1 MSESKVEL
9 LSPDDPRLTHFLEK
23 NEHLLLH
30 TPFYAHFISAAF
42 QCEYHFVVAIDNDLV
57 QAILPFVEVKSSVFG
72 KRIISAPYLE
82 YGGFA
87 GDEKYISLILEWLA
101 QKYKSSFDYLEI
113 RGGIESFDTVLSS
126 LTVKKNFYKRFVLDL
141 RVPSP
146 LSVDPSSSSMG
157 SKEDSAPQ
165 KSNFAKFS
173 KENIGSSVFN
183 TVTFSSGSVPAVQ
196 FFRSNIQDSKRK
208 AINKAKRNNVKVK
221 DVPLAD
227 LDIFYNLYCQNMKRF
242 GSPPYSKKYFREFYD
257 HLVKSGL
264 AKIYGAY
271 IDGKIVAALLGL
283 CYKERVHII
292 IAVSDDSEREY
303 RPNDAV
309 HSEFIE
315 WSIENNFH
323 FFDFGRV
330 REESGQFEYKQKWG
344 PLLLDLPSYFLIWNG
359 KDIPEVDPKKY
370 NLAVKLWR
378 FLPLR
383 VTKMIGHRL
392 RKELGI

>member
-1 MSESKVEL
+1 MNIEIISSEDQR
-9 LSPDDPRLTHFLEK
+9 LSSFLEK
-23 NEHLLLH
+23 NEHLLFH
-30 TPFYAHFISAAF
+30 TPAYACFISSAF
-42 QCEYHFVVAIDNDLV
+42 QCEYRFVAAIESDMVITL
-57 QAILPFVEVKSSVFG
+57 LPIVEVKSSILG

-87 GDEKYISLILEWLA
+87 GGEKYLLSILEWLA

-113 RGGIESFDTVLSS
+113 RGGMESFDAVLSS
-126 LTVKKNFYKRFVLDL
+126 AMIKKNLYKRFVLDL
-141 RVPSP
+141 RVTNP
-146 LSVDPSSSSMG
+146 LSIDALNSSSANKININS
-157 SKEDSAPQ
+157 SIFDTVQ
-165 KSNFAKFS
+165 FS
-173 KENIGSSVFN
+173 
-183 TVTFSSGSVPAVQ
+183 TGSVPAVQ

-208 AINKAKRNNVKVK
+208 AINKAKRNNVVIK
-221 DVPLAD
+221 DVPFAD

-242 GSPPYSKKYFREFYD
+242 GSPPYSKNYFQEFYG
-257 HLVKSGL
+257 HLIKPGL
-264 AKIYGAY
+264 GKIYGAY
-271 IDGKIVAALLGL
+271 INGKIVAALLGL

-292 IAVSDDSEREY
+292 IAVSDDREREY

-344 PLLLDLPSYFLIWNG
+344 PMLLDLPSYFLIWNG

-370 NLAVKLWR
+370 NLVVKLWR
-378 FLPLR
+378 YLPLR
-383 VTKMIGHRL
+383 LTKIVGHRL